1 MFSKERSIT
10 VANGFKDQG
19 EFSSKDRCAPTSAAN
34 DDSAAHMTVDVERR
48 ALSVRTP
55 LSQDFISHQAGI
67 PS

>member
-34 DDSAAHMTVDVERR
+34 DDSAADMTVDVERR

-55 LSQDFISHQAGI
+55 LR
-67 PS
+67 